1 VKPKVDYQ
9 DPQSPLFFE
18 TQSRVTHV
26 YFNRPETLNPFDFEL
41 SERFSKLM
49 GVLKKEPSDVVV
61 LTGKGR
67 AFSAGADLAFLE
79 KCTQQSF
86 DKTRLNLKKL
96 YSNFLKVRELRQ
108 VSIAKVNGAVAGG
121 GLGIVWACDL
131 RAVLESARFAF
142 NFVKLG
148 ISPGMGIV
156 YLSSQILGEAKA
168 RELWLRGR
176 TLTGLEV
183 AKLGGATETAET
195 LAELDTVTQ
204 SLVDECLSNGKLG
217 MSYIKK
223 ELLHFERLREHVA
236 FNCTHQAKCLKA
248 PEALEGLR
256 AMREKRAPHF
266 GPKNP

>member
-1 VKPKVDYQ
+1 MKPKPDFQ

-18 TQSRVTHV
+18 TRDRVTRV
-26 YFNRPETLNPFDFEL
+26 YFNRPERLNPFDFEL
-41 SERFSKLM
+41 SERFSKMM
-49 GVLKKEPSDVVV
+49 GALSKEPSDVVV

-79 KCTQQSF
+79 KCTKQPLA
-86 DKTRLNLKKL
+86 KTRASLKRL

-108 VSIAKVNGAVAGG
+108 VSIAQVNGAVAGG

-131 RAVLESARFAF
+131 RTVLSSARFAF

-156 YLSSQILGEAKA
+156 YLTSQVLGEAKA
-168 RELWLRGR
+168 KELWLRGR

-183 AKLGGATETAET
+183 SKLGGATETAET
-195 LAELDTVTQ
+195 LEALEAVTQ
-204 SLVDECLSNGKLG
+204 ALIDECLSNGKLG

-223 ELLHFERLREHVA
+223 ELLGTKRLAEHLA
-236 FNCTHQAKCLKA
+236 FNCVHQAKCLKA
-248 PEALEGLR
+248 PEALEGLK
-256 AMREKRAPHF
+256 ATREKRPPRF
-266 GPKNP
+266 VP